1 MITKATILIRCLNE
15 VKNLKILLPLLEKQT
30 FQDFEIVFI
39 DSGST
44 DGSYKFVESY
54 NSKLKIILETIP
66 KDKFSFGRSL
76 NMAAEKSTHKE
87 ILISLSAHCF
97 PTNSNW
103 LKNIITPFDNKK
115 VSIVFGRQVGD
126 KNSWLSEASHLDNWF
141 GEKSKMKQSPF
152 INNGNSAFRYTHW
165 KKYKFDEMLTG
176 CEDIEFASK
185 VQNIG
190 GLIYY
195 SAESQVSHFHDEQS
209 KQIRNRYKRE
219 AQALKE
225 IYGHVLNFSILDL
238 AKGVLNEIRLDLQ
251 FRKENIF
258 PKSDLFNIV
267 KYRYNKNRGH
277 FLGIN
282 RKSLSNEHIKDKSY
296 LYKEHE
302 NNIEYLKKDYF
313 YK

>member
-1 MITKATILIRCLNE
+1 MIIRATILIRCLNE
-15 VKNLKILLPLLEKQT
+15 VNNLKILLPLLEKQT

-54 NSKLKIILETIP
+54 NSKLKIVLETIP

-76 NMAAEKSTHKE
+76 NMAAEKSTYKD
-87 ILISLSAHCF
+87 ILVSLSAHCF

-126 KNSWLSEASHLDNWF
+126 KNSWLSEASHLNNWF
-141 GEKSKMKQSPF
+141 GEKSEIKKSPF
-152 INNGNSAFRYTHW
+152 TNNGNCAFRYTHW

-185 VQNIG
+185 LQNNG

-195 SAESQVSHFHDEQS
+195 SAESQVSHFHDEQI

-225 IYGHVLNFSILDL
+225 IYGHILNFSILDL

-282 RKSLSNEHIKDKSY
+282 HKSLSNEHIKVKSN
-296 LYKEHE
+296 LHKEHE

>member
-1 MITKATILIRCLNE
+1 
-15 VKNLKILLPLLEKQT
+15 
-30 FQDFEIVFI
+30 
-39 DSGST
+39 
-44 DGSYKFVESY
+44 
-54 NSKLKIILETIP
+54 
-66 KDKFSFGRSL
+66 
-76 NMAAEKSTHKE
+76 
-87 ILISLSAHCF
+87 
-97 PTNSNW
+97 
-103 LKNIITPFDNKK
+103 
-115 VSIVFGRQVGD
+115 
-126 KNSWLSEASHLDNWF
+126 
-141 GEKSKMKQSPF
+141 
-152 INNGNSAFRYTHW
+152 
-165 KKYKFDEMLTG
+165 MLTG